1 MPARLIHH
9 GTRDGKKID
18 RVECE
23 CGVVTEFYRWS
34 WAGHGK
40 ARCCGCHAWIHY
52 GSLAVQV
59 SNKVIDPMFPNPA
72 SPDTRDTKNSA
83 AAHVAKKK
91 RPE

>member
-18 RVECE
+18 RVECT

-40 ARCCGCHAWIHY
+40 ARCSGCHAWINY
-52 GSLAVQV
+52 GTLAVTV
-59 SNKVIDPMFPNPA
+59 SSKVIEPIAPKSSRPI
-72 SPDTRDTKNSA
+72 TRETKNSA
-83 AAHVAKKK
+83 ATQVAKKK